1 MTAVYLLAISV
12 LGISLSI
19 CLYWVVLL
27 RKKNRRLFSMIAR
40 YARGAGEGSSYPA
53 SVKHDAEGDGD
64 SLRRQFIDL
73 DGLVRREKLYLIPDV
88 SRDSLVAKT
97 GINKNRLAM
106 LIQMYSGNNL
116 SGYLNSL
123 RLEHSLKMLS
133 EGNETI
139 ESVAYDSGFNNVRT
153 FYRIF
158 REEFGMTPAE
168 YRNSSR

>member
-1 MTAVYLLAISV
+1 MTAVFLVIISV

-27 RKKNRRLFSMIAR
+27 RKKNRRLFGMIAR
-40 YARGAGEGSSYPA
+40 YARGEGECGSGAA
-53 SVKHDAEGDGD
+53 SVEHGVEDDGD

-73 DGLVRREKLYLIPDV
+73 DGLVRREQLYLIPDV

-133 EGNETI
+133 EGNDTI

>member
-1 MTAVYLLAISV
+1 M
-12 LGISLSI
+12 
-19 CLYWVVLL
+19 
-27 RKKNRRLFSMIAR
+27 
-40 YARGAGEGSSYPA
+40 
-53 SVKHDAEGDGD
+53 
-64 SLRRQFIDL
+64 RRQFIDL
-73 DGLVRREKLYLIPDV
+73 DGLVRRERLYLLPDV
-88 SRDSLVAKT
+88 SRDCLVAKT

-106 LIQMYSGNNL
+106 LIQTYSGNSL

-153 FYRIF
+153 FYRVF

>member
-1 MTAVYLLAISV
+1 MTAVLLVIISV

-19 CLYWVVLL
+19 CLYWIVIL
-27 RKKNRRLFSMIAR
+27 RKKNRRLFGMIAR
-40 YARGAGEGSSYPA
+40 YARGAGEGGSCPA
-53 SVKHDAEGDGD
+53 SVEHGVEDDGD
-64 SLRRQFIDL
+64 SLRRQFVDL
-73 DGLVRREKLYLIPDV
+73 DGLVRREQLYLVPDV
-88 SRDSLVAKT
+88 SRESLVAKT

-116 SGYLNSL
+116 TGYLNSL